1 MPARNV
7 SVVKRRTIT
16 SCKWT
21 AFCQHSLQGRGDR
34 GEGGER
40 GGGRVEGGVKGER
53 VEGGVRGERERGG
66 DRIK

>member
-1 MPARNV
+1 MDSFLQAL
-7 SVVKRRTIT
+7 
-16 SCKWT
+16 T
-21 AFCQHSLQGRGDR
+21 A